1 VTVPPTA
8 PPSATAVE
16 TSAGAVV
23 FSTFGG
29 GLVTLT
35 SSALS
40 VHFTPSTSTHL
51 FYTTAADGSV
61 RTSTQVVVVNA
72 PVTDTG
78 DATGAAG
85 AAATA
90 SSDPGLQ
97 NAAISRQAGGVAA
110 AFIGL
115 GGCLFFAL

>member
-1 VTVPPTA
+1 V
-8 PPSATAVE
+8 SATPVA
-16 TSAGAVV
+16 TTNGGVV
-23 FSTFGG
+23 FSTEGG

-51 FYTTAADGSV
+51 YYTTLPDGSV

-85 AAATA
+85 AAATTGG
-90 SSDPGLQ
+90 DPGLQ
-97 NAAISRQAGGVAA
+97 NIGPSLKVGGIATVLA
-110 AFIGL
+110 GL
-115 GGCLFFAL
+115 GACLFFAL

>member
-1 VTVPPTA
+1 M
-8 PPSATAVE
+8 
-16 TSAGAVV
+16 
-23 FSTFGG
+23 
-29 GLVTLT
+29 TLT

-51 FYTTAADGSV
+51 YYTTLPDGTV

-85 AAATA
+85 AAATTG
-90 SSDPGLQ
+90 SDPGLQ
-97 NAAISRQAGGVAA
+97 NLGSSFKIGGLAAVLAGAGA
-110 AFIGL
+110 
-115 GGCLFFAL
+115 CLFFAL